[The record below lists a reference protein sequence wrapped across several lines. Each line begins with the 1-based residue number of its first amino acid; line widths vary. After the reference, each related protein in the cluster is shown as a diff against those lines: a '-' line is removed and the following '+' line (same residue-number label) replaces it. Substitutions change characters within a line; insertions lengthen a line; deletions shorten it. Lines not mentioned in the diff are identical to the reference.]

1 MKEPKVH
8 VGILFEPQI
17 EFILLNPYRINGIEI
32 SGKQVVTYNEGRILW
47 NGHLYD
53 ELLFEP
59 VNEATDAFELL
70 DVTIGINFHWE
81 RKEDQRFLGSLKI
94 IVENKKLTGINVIHV
109 EDYLTSVIS
118 SEMSATASLELLKA
132 HAVISRSWLLAIDN
146 SIDNSLRH
154 DSAAPNNAANCQL
167 STVNCQLQNPILP
180 GCYPDPSICRVGNDY
195 YMVNSSFAFYPGVP
209 IWHST
214 NLTNWE
220 QLGYVLNRPSQ
231 LPMYDGLRIS
241 GGIYAPDIKYN
252 PHNGLF
258 YLITTAVDG
267 GGNFFVTTDDP
278 KKGSWSDPTFL
289 PEVGGIDPGFLF
301 DEDEKAY
308 IVNNDGPA
316 GKPEYDGHRAIWIR
330 EFDWKNGCTVGKQKM
345 IVDGGVDKTRHPIW
359 IEGPHLYHIN
369 GTYYLMAAEGGTGP
383 NHSEVIFTS
392 ASPFGPFKPCAINP
406 ILTQRGLPG
415 DRPNPVTCVGH
426 ADLVETPA
434 GDWYAV
440 FLGVRPYRD
449 GHDVMGRETFML
461 PVTWK
466 ENQPIIL
473 PEGDVITYT
482 ADRSYGPAP
491 LWTANGLAKE
501 AFFIRTPLVPC
512 YDINSKGQLE
522 MTASSTDLNQK
533 RQPAAIGRWI
543 NNWTF
548 TAQTGLDFVP
558 QQPKDFAG
566 IICFHDDN
574 CYIRFGKT
582 LDKDGKPVMLLETYS
597 HGRLCSQAGSPLPR
611 TDEKVYLKVEGDNA
625 VNYTFSYST
634 NPKGNWTQVGEPVSA
649 DLISTQTAG
658 GFTGTMVGI
667 YATGNYQ
674 N

>member
-1 MKEPKVH
+1 M
-8 VGILFEPQI
+8 
-17 EFILLNPYRINGIEI
+17 
-32 SGKQVVTYNEGRILW
+32 
-47 NGHLYD
+47 
-53 ELLFEP
+53 
-59 VNEATDAFELL
+59 
-70 DVTIGINFHWE
+70 
-81 RKEDQRFLGSLKI
+81 I
-94 IVENKKLTGINVIHV
+94 I
-109 EDYLTSVIS
+109 
-118 SEMSATASLELLKA
+118 
-132 HAVISRSWLLAIDN
+132 
-146 SIDNSLRH
+146 
-154 DSAAPNNAANCQL
+154 
-167 STVNCQLQNPILP
+167 
-180 GCYPDPSICRVGNDY
+180 
-195 YMVNSSFAFYPGVP
+195 
-209 IWHST
+209 
-214 NLTNWE
+214 
-220 QLGYVLNRPSQ
+220 
-231 LPMYDGLRIS
+231 
-241 GGIYAPDIKYN
+241 
-252 PHNGLF
+252 
-258 YLITTAVDG
+258 
-267 GGNFFVTTDDP
+267 
-278 KKGSWSDPTFL
+278 
-289 PEVGGIDPGFLF
+289 
-301 DEDEKAY
+301 
-308 IVNNDGPA
+308 
-316 GKPEYDGHRAIWIR
+316 
-330 EFDWKNGCTVGKQKM
+330 
-345 IVDGGVDKTRHPIW
+345 DGGVDKTQHPSW

-406 ILTQRGLPG
+406 ILTQRSLPG

-426 ADLVETPA
+426 ADLVETPD

-440 FLGVRPYRD
+440 FLGVRPYRN

-482 ADRSYGPAP
+482 ADRSHGPAP

-582 LDKDGKPVMLLETYS
+582 LDQDGKPVMLLETYS
-597 HGRLCSQAGSPLPR
+597 HGRLCSQANSPLTR
-611 TDEKVYLKVEGDNA
+611 TDGKVYLKVEGDNA

-634 NPKGNWTQVGEPVSA
+634 SPKGNWTQVGEPVSA